1 MGERSIDFLIPI
13 IISLIGFVIYVFRPL
28 KESEGDPEKE
38 NLAINR
44 IFLVVFLVAGG
55 FALVSRAFGTDLGET
70 LQIMVAFI
78 SRLF

>member
-1 MGERSIDFLIPI
+1 MNDRSLEFLIPI
-13 IISLIGFVIYVFRPL
+13 IISLIGFVVYVFHSL
-28 KESEGDPEKE
+28 KESEGDPETE
-38 NLAINR
+38 SLNR
-44 IFLVVFLVAGG
+44 ILLAVFLVAGG